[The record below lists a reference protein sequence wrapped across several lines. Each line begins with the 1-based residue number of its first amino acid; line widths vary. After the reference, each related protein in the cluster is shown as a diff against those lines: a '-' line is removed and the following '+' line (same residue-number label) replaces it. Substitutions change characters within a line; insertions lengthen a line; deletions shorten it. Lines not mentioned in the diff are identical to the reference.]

1 MTDSHEGYTPD
12 REVVGRGDG
21 SANGEIVLGKE
32 TDIVAVNGHGNSDED
47 KDAEEKK
54 EQQDQEQEQ
63 KEEQEEEKS
72 TDTAQARQGRRVIVL
87 CGLVGSGKSSF
98 ARALQTHFPRYVRCN
113 QDELGSRQKVQLAA
127 EAALRSRVDSVRD
140 GSEPGT
146 STQAAEPRAFAD
158 KVAVI
163 DRTNIDEGHRKPWV
177 DMADQFGV
185 DAEAMMFDT
194 PYEVSFLLS
203 PAAAGQLTQVICRS
217 HAQICRERLLLRK
230 DHETLKDP
238 QRALE

>member
-1 MTDSHEGYTPD
+1 
-12 REVVGRGDG
+12 G
-21 SANGEIVLGKE
+21 S
-32 TDIVAVNGHGNSDED
+32 
-47 KDAEEKK
+47 
-54 EQQDQEQEQ
+54 
-63 KEEQEEEKS
+63 
-72 TDTAQARQGRRVIVL
+72 AQARRGRRVIVL

-127 EAALRSRVDSVRD
+127 EAALRSRVDSV
-140 GSEPGT
+140 
-146 STQAAEPRAFAD
+146 
-158 KVAVI
+158 AVI

-194 PYEVSFLLS
+194 PYE
-203 PAAAGQLTQVICRS
+203 
-217 HAQICRERLLLRK
+217 ICRERLLLRK

-238 QRALE
+238 QRALDVLSRFQRDMRPPTHAEGFRRIL